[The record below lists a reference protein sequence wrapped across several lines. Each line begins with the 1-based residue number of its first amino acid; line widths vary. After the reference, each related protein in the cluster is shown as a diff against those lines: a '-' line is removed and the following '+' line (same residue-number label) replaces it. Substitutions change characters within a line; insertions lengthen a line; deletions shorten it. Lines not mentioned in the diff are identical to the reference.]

1 MNRRKKRLKKTII
14 GLLLTFALIISGG
27 CSQQLGGWL
36 VGVNDNHSL
45 TRDVTNVESFPEYD
59 GKHAVVSVNENK
71 PVFLEEDLATNQGNW
86 QSFSDLDS
94 LNRVGQANALL
105 HKSMM
110 PTEERGDIQTVY
122 PSGWHQKKIGD
133 KWLYNRS
140 HIVGYQFTGENDNW
154 KNLFTGTEQMNQ
166 KTMVEY
172 ENKVADY
179 LRSTGNHV
187 RYRVTPKFYGDE
199 LVCRGIQM
207 EAQSV
212 EDDQLSFNVF
222 LYNIEDGVTIDYAT
236 GTAAINE

>member
-1 MNRRKKRLKKTII
+1 MKRKKTQMKKMI
-14 GLLLTFALIISGG
+14 GSVLIALILAISAG
-27 CSQQLGGWL
+27 CSQQISDWI
-36 VGVNDNHSL
+36 VGSTDSTPL
-45 TRDVTNVESFPEYD
+45 SKNVENVDVFPAFD
-59 GKHAVVSVNENK
+59 GENVVLSVNNNR
-71 PVFLEEDLATNQGNW
+71 PTFTEEDLSLDQGAW
-86 QSFSDLDS
+86 QQFSELDS

-140 HIVGYQFTGENDNW
+140 HVIGHQLTGENDNW

-166 KTMVEY
+166 GAMIEY

-179 LRSTGNHV
+179 LRKTGNHV

-199 LVCRGIQM
+199 LVCRGVQM
-207 EAQSV
+207 EAQSI

-222 LYNIEDGVTIDYAT
+222 LYNIEDGVTIDYTT
-236 GTAAINE
+236 GNSN